1 MLDADGN
8 VCPGSGLCLD
18 HEAEIV
24 RRVLQPLADHVPDV
38 DVDPASGIFKEL
50 DLKRLSS
57 NHYDFIVERS
67 SEFFY
72 LCRPRLLEEGVACLV
87 DGNVVSVNPGIE
99 VIRVGCWG

>member
-8 VCPGSGLCLD
+8 VDPGSGLCLD
-18 HEAEIV
+18 HEAEV
-24 RRVLQPLADHVPDV
+24 VGRVLQPLADHVPDV
-38 DVDPASGIFKEL
+38 DVDPASGILKQL
-50 DLKRLSS
+50 DLRGLFS
-57 NHYDFIVERS
+57 NHYDLIVERS
-67 SEFFY
+67 SVLY